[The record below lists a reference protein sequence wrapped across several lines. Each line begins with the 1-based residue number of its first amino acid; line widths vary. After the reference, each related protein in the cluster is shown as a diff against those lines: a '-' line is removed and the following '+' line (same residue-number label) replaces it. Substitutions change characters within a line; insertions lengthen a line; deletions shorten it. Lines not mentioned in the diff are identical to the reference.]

1 MGVDNDSEGSRCK
14 ERVQDIMLTLSFF
27 GGKWNVFLSGNVL
40 LAVVSMIAFA
50 PATAF
55 AANDPAANQ
64 VVETIHFNQ
73 ATAEKLQSLAGVGP
87 ALL

>member
-1 MGVDNDSEGSRCK
+1 
-14 ERVQDIMLTLSFF
+14 
-27 GGKWNVFLSGNVL
+27 
-40 LAVVSMIAFA
+40 MIAFA
-50 PATAF
+50 PATAL

-87 ALL
+87 AELAKYKKQLTVE